1 MNGWIYIITN
11 TAVFSF
17 YIVLLIFFLL
27 FFITQPWKKDDTK
40 TLRPF
45 RSLVWIFTARADAH
59 NTIAPLPTFKLR
71 LQKINNPVS
80 GKKLVPLYP
89 GFLMYPAF
97 FDRPMITTF
106 TTKQITVK
114 KQSLPLMN
122 MPGFRMSLI
131 SISLCRFY
139 STPKRQFLS

>member
-45 RSLVWIFTARADAH
+45 RSLVRIFTARADAH
-59 NTIAPLPTFKLR
+59 NTIAPLLLKLR
-71 LQKINNPVS
+71 LQKINNRVW
-80 GKKLVPLYP
+80 KKTCPLYIQ
-89 GFLMYPAF
+89 AF
-97 FDRPMITTF
+97 
-106 TTKQITVK
+106 
-114 KQSLPLMN
+114 
-122 MPGFRMSLI
+122 
-131 SISLCRFY
+131 
-139 STPKRQFLS
+139 

>member
-40 TLRPF
+40 TLRPL
-45 RSLVWIFTARADAH
+45 RSLVRISAARADAH

-71 LQKINNPVS
+71 LQKINNPRLE
-80 GKKLVPLYP
+80 KKLVPL
-89 GFLMYPAF
+89 
-97 FDRPMITTF
+97 
-106 TTKQITVK
+106 
-114 KQSLPLMN
+114 
-122 MPGFRMSLI
+122 
-131 SISLCRFY
+131 
-139 STPKRQFLS
+139 